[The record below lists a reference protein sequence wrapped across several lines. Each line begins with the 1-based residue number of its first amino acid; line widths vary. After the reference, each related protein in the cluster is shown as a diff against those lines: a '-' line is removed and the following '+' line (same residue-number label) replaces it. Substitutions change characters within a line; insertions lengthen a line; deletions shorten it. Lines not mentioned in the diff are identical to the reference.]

1 MTHSRRNEPELGY
14 GKPPISNR
22 FKKGQSG
29 NPKGRPKNR
38 KRGLPYDHILG
49 QMVTIREGGRE
60 RRVTAGEAFLLHL
73 TKKGLEGDGAAARA
87 ALAAIEDARSKRP
100 EKQTQ
105 ARTIVC
111 KSVSPGSVGQA
122 IDALGMAV
130 KLNPYSEDARY
141 ALKPW
146 IVQIA
151 VNRLKSGQL
160 TLAAQQTVVAAT
172 RTPEKVI
179 WPDWWE
185 ARF

>member
-1 MTHSRRNEPELGY
+1 MHPDTHMRSHVRRE
-14 GKPPISNR
+14 
-22 FKKGQSG
+22 
-29 NPKGRPKNR
+29 RPKNR